1 MKALPLLRSAAISAI
16 LAAAVILSACGTPA
30 DTANTTSPIPSGPPD
45 KVEVTYFYESD
56 ACFCLGLATEW
67 INDTIS
73 ADYQS
78 YIGSGKLVY
87 NSYDTTDSANAAMME
102 QFNAPSV
109 SFFITTIHGTVR
121 NTHEVTRLWLY
132 TDSSGEN
139 EMLHN
144 KFLSVLKG
152 EMDKALAGN

>member
-1 MKALPLLRSAAISAI
+1 MKAITLLKSVAALAI
-16 LAAAVILSACGTPA
+16 LVVTVVMSACGTPA
-30 DTANTTSPIPSGPPD
+30 DTASTTAQVPPGPPD

-78 YIGSGKLVY
+78 QIDSGKLVY
-87 NSYDTTDSANAAMME
+87 TSYDTTDSANAAMME

-109 SFFITTIHGTVR
+109 SFFITTVHGTVR

-139 EMLHN
+139 EMLHE